1 MNTYP
6 KPIKLLVDSGAST
19 SLIQSGL
26 FHKSFKTE
34 LEKHVTLKSVNA
46 NICINSKITIPLFKE
61 FNRPSTTIEMLETDL
76 NSDFDGII
84 GCNILKP
91 LQAKL
96 DFNSS
101 ELITKEAIIPLI
113 FSHSSSQSTDKEINT
128 YCKDIIDINF
138 VEPDIDT
145 IIDRLTINNLNKE
158 EIQFLTTTI
167 RKFKKVFYL
176 EGDNLSCVSN
186 YSHKIPTKN
195 DIPIFSKTYRY
206 PEAHKEEVDKQIS
219 DMLRSGIIIKST
231 SPYNAPIWV
240 VEKKLDNSGQKNW
253 RIVID
258 YRKLNE
264 ITVEDKFPIP
274 NIEDIFSKLGNA
286 QYFSTLDLAKGF
298 HQIPINV
305 EDRHKTAFST
315 TNGHYEFTRMP
326 FGLKNAPAS
335 FQRMMNEVLSDYIN
349 KICVVYLDDIL
360 IFSTSLQEH
369 IDSLNKIFKRLLDFN
384 LKVQINKCDFLKH
397 ETEYLGH
404 IISRDGIK
412 PNPNKIEVIKKI
424 QLPKST
430 KQIKSFLGITGF
442 YRKFIK
448 DYSKVALPMTRY
460 LKKGSELNVKDR
472 QYIESFNKLK
482 ALICTCPILA
492 YPNFAKT
499 FTLTTDASNSA
510 LGAVLSQNQHP
521 IAFASRTLNRHETNY
536 STVEK
541 ELLSI
546 VWATKYFRPYLFGR
560 KFKVQTDHRPL
571 VWLNSLKEPNSKLQR
586 WKIKLNEYDFEIE
599 YIKGKENYVADFLSR
614 LEANCVIENDVR
626 SDIATIHSGK
636 ENLNDHIFITET
648 PLNIYKNQ
656 LIFET
661 GKSNSYSNKFLFK
674 KKRRSTFTLKNYDEE
689 YVLKILKELLPI
701 KGTVGIFCKED
712 SMFNKFQ
719 KTIIK
724 YFSNSPTMK
733 MLRCTKLL
741 EDITS
746 KESY

>member
-412 PNPNKIEVIKKI
+412 PNPNKIEVIKK
-424 QLPKST
+424 
-430 KQIKSFLGITGF
+430 
-442 YRKFIK
+442 
-448 DYSKVALPMTRY
+448 
-460 LKKGSELNVKDR
+460 
-472 QYIESFNKLK
+472 FN
-482 ALICTCPILA
+482 
-492 YPNFAKT
+492 Y
-499 FTLTTDASNSA
+499 
-510 LGAVLSQNQHP
+510 LSQ
-521 IAFASRTLNRHETNY
+521 LNR
-536 STVEK
+536 
-541 ELLSI
+541 
-546 VWATKYFRPYLFGR
+546 
-560 KFKVQTDHRPL
+560 
-571 VWLNSLKEPNSKLQR
+571 
-586 WKIKLNEYDFEIE
+586 
-599 YIKGKENYVADFLSR
+599 
-614 LEANCVIENDVR
+614 
-626 SDIATIHSGK
+626 
-636 ENLNDHIFITET
+636 
-648 PLNIYKNQ
+648 
-656 LIFET
+656 
-661 GKSNSYSNKFLFK
+661 
-674 KKRRSTFTLKNYDEE
+674 
-689 YVLKILKELLPI
+689 
-701 KGTVGIFCKED
+701 
-712 SMFNKFQ
+712 
-719 KTIIK
+719 
-724 YFSNSPTMK
+724 
-733 MLRCTKLL
+733 
-741 EDITS
+741 
-746 KESY
+746 